1 MENITELHVWY
12 ELPVWYSEPPLKKYK
27 INNNPVNK
35 GTLYLWDNKLIQN
48 NSLRYNFYDSNY
60 NIISGNIVTRM
71 YENPYM
77 EGTIENKNTIYV
89 GIGENF
95 INSKFIL

>member
-1 MENITELHVWY
+1 MENII

-27 INNNPVNK
+27 MNNNPVKK
-35 GTLYLWDNKLIQN
+35 GTLYLWDNKLIKN

-71 YENPYM
+71 YENPYVK
-77 EGTIENKNTIYV
+77 GTLENKNTIYV
-89 GIGENF
+89 GVGENF
-95 INSKFIL
+95 VNSVFVR